1 MTLKEWLG
9 MTVPKRRK
17 QGYLE
22 NYPIKSSKVQW
33 STVRSGIRVGRMF
46 LSDAQMAIAVKD
58 AKKRNGGL
66 DIIDPSTG
74 ETIIGPEWYIEGVMG
89 EKPSKTLCPICHRAL
104 KNGYC
109 MEHGDVRAQG
119 YRWDDKKKKWIKPK
133 QPKGKK
139 RSKKR

>member
-1 MTLKEWLG
+1 
-9 MTVPKRRK
+9 
-17 QGYLE
+17 
-22 NYPIKSSKVQW
+22 
-33 STVRSGIRVGRMF
+33 MF

-139 RSKKR
+139 RSKGR